1 VIGTNPRFEPIRLI
15 LLIATE
21 PNKFAGTLAS
31 KPGWKWML
39 TVSISYFEG
48 IRLKMACIA
57 VVESDE
63 GQLIVA
69 TFTPNAF
76 AAAVHVQ
83 GVISFWYGQVFLLKP
98 KMLNNPTKPLVS
110 NACTISIYKEYF
122 IIPLN

>member
-1 VIGTNPRFEPIRLI
+1 MIGTNPRFEPIRLI

-39 TVSISYFEG
+39 TVSISYFDG

-57 VVESDE
+57 VVEIDE

-76 AAAVHVQ
+76 AEAVHVQ
-83 GVISFWYGQVFLLKP
+83 GVISFW
-98 KMLNNPTKPLVS
+98 
-110 NACTISIYKEYF
+110 
-122 IIPLN
+122 